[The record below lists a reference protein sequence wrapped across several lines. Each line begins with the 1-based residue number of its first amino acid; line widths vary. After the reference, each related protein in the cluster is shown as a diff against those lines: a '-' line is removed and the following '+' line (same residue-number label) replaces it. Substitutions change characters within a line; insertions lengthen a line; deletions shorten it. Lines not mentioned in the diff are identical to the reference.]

1 MNTKII
7 QFNDTLYTFDQG
19 MVRSYLVIGQNKALL
34 VDTGAFSFDIISA
47 IREITSL
54 PISLCLTHADRDH
67 TKNITPFKE
76 IHIYPDEITYL
87 PNHDSD
93 IIPIDDQ
100 YIFNLGNQQFH
111 VIHTPGHTP
120 GSICLYDQENHILF
134 SGDTIS
140 YGPIY
145 MFGHNRNL
153 NQYLQSLLMLDN
165 LFKNKDI
172 TIYPAHNTY
181 PIFSN
186 EIINLIQCVN
196 GINNHTISGTTTN
209 ILSQDHYSP
218 LLYQYNQCGIYK

>member
-7 QFNDTLYTFDQG
+7 QINDTLYTFDQG

-34 VDTGAFSFDIISA
+34 VDTGAFSFDIIPA

-67 TKNITPFKE
+67 IKNITPFKE
-76 IHIYPDEITYL
+76 IYIHPDEIPYL
-87 PNHDSD
+87 SNHDSD

-153 NQYLQSLLMLDN
+153 NQFLQSLLMLDKFFN
-165 LFKNKDI
+165 NQNI

-181 PIFSN
+181 PISSN
-186 EIINLIQCVN
+186 VITNLIQCVN
-196 GINNHTISGTTTN
+196 RINNHTISGTTTN

>member
-7 QFNDTLYTFDQG
+7 QINDTLYTFDQG
-19 MVRSYLVIGQNKALL
+19 IVRSYLVIGQNKALL

-67 TKNITPFKE
+67 IKNITPFKE
-76 IHIYPDEITYL
+76 IYIHPDEIPYL
-87 PNHDSD
+87 SNHDTD

-196 GINNHTISGTTTN
+196 GLNNHTISGTTKN
-209 ILSQDHYSP
+209 IITSK
-218 LLYQYNQCGIYK
+218 LYPVKWTVK

>member
-7 QFNDTLYTFDQG
+7 QINDTLYTFDQG
-19 MVRSYLVIGQNKALL
+19 MVRFYLIIGQNKALL
-34 VDTGAFSFDIISA
+34 VDTGAFSFDIIPA

-67 TKNITPFKE
+67 IKNITPFKE
-76 IHIYPDEITYL
+76 IYIHPDEIPYL
-87 PNHDSD
+87 SNHDTD

-120 GSICLYDQENHILF
+120 GSICLYDPENHILF

-153 NQYLQSLLMLDN
+153 NQFLQSLLMLDKFFN
-165 LFKNKDI
+165 NQNI

-181 PIFSN
+181 PISSN
-186 EIINLIQCVN
+186 VITNLIQCVN
-196 GINNHTISGTTTN
+196 RINNHTISGTTTN

>member
-7 QFNDTLYTFDQG
+7 QINDTLYTFDQG
-19 MVRSYLVIGQNKALL
+19 MVRFYLIIGQNKALL
-34 VDTGAFSFDIISA
+34 VDTGAFSFDIIPA
-47 IREITSL
+47 IRKITSL

-181 PIFSN
+181 PISSN
-186 EIINLIQCVN
+186 VITNLIQCVN
-196 GINNHTISGTTTN
+196 RINNHTISGTTTN

>member
-7 QFNDTLYTFDQG
+7 QINDTLYTFDQG
-19 MVRSYLVIGQNKALL
+19 MVRFYLIIGQNKALL
-34 VDTGAFSFDIISA
+34 VDTGAFSFDIIPA

-67 TKNITPFKE
+67 IKNITPFKE
-76 IHIYPDEITYL
+76 IYIHPDEIPYL
-87 PNHDSD
+87 SNHDTD

-196 GINNHTISGTTTN
+196 GLNNHTISGTTKN
-209 ILSQDHYSP
+209 IITSK
-218 LLYQYNQCGIYK
+218 LYPVKWTVK